1 MVKSII
7 ILDYNNEKLEE
18 NGDIRKR
25 YGTLYKL

>member
-7 ILDYNNEKLEE
+7 ILDYNNEKLEK
-18 NGDIRKR
+18 NGDIRNR